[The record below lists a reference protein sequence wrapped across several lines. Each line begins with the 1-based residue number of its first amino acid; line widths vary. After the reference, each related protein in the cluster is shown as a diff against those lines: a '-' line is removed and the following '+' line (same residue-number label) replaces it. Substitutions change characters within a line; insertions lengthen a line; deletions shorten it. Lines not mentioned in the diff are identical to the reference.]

1 MLFRVIEKEHS
12 MKWIKCIFAFRES
25 KKQQPYPLKKVV
37 SLDEL
42 TERDKKTPLSANGKE
57 VLSFSLLFSEC
68 LITNYLGV

>member
-12 MKWIKCIFAFRES
+12 IKWIKCIFAFRES
-25 KKQQPYPLKKVV
+25 KKEQPYPLKKVV

-42 TERDKKTPLSANGKE
+42 TESDKKKPLTNGKE